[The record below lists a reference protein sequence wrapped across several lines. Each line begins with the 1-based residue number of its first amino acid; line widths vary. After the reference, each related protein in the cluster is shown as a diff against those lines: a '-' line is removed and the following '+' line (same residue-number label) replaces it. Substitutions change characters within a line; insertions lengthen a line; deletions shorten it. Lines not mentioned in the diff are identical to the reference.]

1 MTTGKE
7 HGLNISTSVLVS
19 WVGLA
24 GFVWLF
30 AEPLFV
36 STMRTA
42 LADDI
47 KQTVAESVAPING
60 AFIALLQR
68 DIATTTREIAA
79 LEYRKTRTDSWL
91 SADATYLADKK
102 LELKALEAAKKSLE
116 TTL

>member
-1 MTTGKE
+1 VTTGKE
-7 HGLNISTSVLVS
+7 HGINISASVLVS

-36 STMRTA
+36 TTMSAA

-47 KQTVAESVAPING
+47 KQTVATAVAPING

-68 DIATTTREIAA
+68 DINKTTREIAA
-79 LEYRKTRTDSWL
+79 LEYRKTRTSNWT
-91 SADATYLADKK
+91 SEDATYLADKE

-116 TTL
+116 TTS